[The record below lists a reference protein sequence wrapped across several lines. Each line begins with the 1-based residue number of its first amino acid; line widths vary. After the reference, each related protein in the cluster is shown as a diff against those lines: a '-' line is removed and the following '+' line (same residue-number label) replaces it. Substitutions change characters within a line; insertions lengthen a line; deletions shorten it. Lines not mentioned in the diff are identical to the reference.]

1 MSAPIA
7 SGVNPLRGTA
17 SSSSKDVE
25 GYEPKYTTEVVDGHG
40 LSDRRLNRRNF
51 ASSIQRLPSSD
62 TSVDISID
70 FSANAD
76 EFTKEEP
83 TDEPV
88 GPSFDLGP
96 APSPRPS
103 PRPHPPAAPSHARF
117 NTHLELRSTDHT
129 LPLLPDLRSSSVP
142 QVTFDLSVGQSR
154 KRKHESADDNQPQE
168 THSLRVIETNPD
180 GNCWFYST
188 LIATV
193 GNGMQYDRFRQEVVD
208 HIERNV
214 GSFSGHFSP
223 REGYLFS
230 DHIETLRRDREWA
243 DHIIIQA
250 TANVLNRV
258 IHIHHE
264 HIGGRLITVHPMTE
278 LVPPVLI
285 RQEPISVLYSNRVI
299 HYDAIVS
306 NERFEVSFIYYQ
318 LNAALPF
325 TYKVYFSKSKKG
337 TK

>member
-142 QVTFDLSVGQSR
+142 QVTFDLSVGQRLVFSFFPSLYLNLVGPCHFR
-154 KRKHESADDNQPQE
+154 ASCLIYL
-168 THSLRVIETNPD
+168 HSIRL
-180 GNCWFYST
+180 F
-188 LIATV
+188 
-193 GNGMQYDRFRQEVVD
+193 
-208 HIERNV
+208 
-214 GSFSGHFSP
+214 
-223 REGYLFS
+223 LFS
-230 DHIETLRRDREWA
+230 CL
-243 DHIIIQA
+243 
-250 TANVLNRV
+250 LC
-258 IHIHHE
+258 
-264 HIGGRLITVHPMTE
+264 
-278 LVPPVLI
+278 
-285 RQEPISVLYSNRVI
+285 S
-299 HYDAIVS
+299 
-306 NERFEVSFIYYQ
+306 
-318 LNAALPF
+318 
-325 TYKVYFSKSKKG
+325 
-337 TK
+337 